1 MPASRL
7 LRAAPAVAAAFLW
20 LAMPS
25 SGVAQRSTAA
35 ETRTFHAPPL
45 VSDGLTAPSLELLTG
60 RSGFSPHGQHG
71 PATEHLPAVRENVEL
86 VSSLEM
92 STPAALRTPETA
104 DQPVLPGQI
113 ADLAVYKNFAYLNS
127 WSEPTCRRGGIF
139 VVDISNP
146 AAPQQVGFLPAA
158 PNTRHG
164 EGAHVIT
171 INTPT
176 GPMDVLA
183 VNNEPLPPPCD
194 QALPSAGGID
204 LWNVTNPRNPVL
216 LALGVGDSS
225 DPTDPPG
232 VPGPVHHA
240 HSTFLWTGHDGRAFA
255 VLTDNDEFG
264 TFDVDILEITNPA
277 APRLV
282 AEHNLRERFPQI
294 EDNSAYG
301 DVMYHHDVVVK
312 NVGGVLTMLVSY
324 WDAGYVTLNVDDPTA
339 PLYVGD
345 TSFDG
350 RDPLFPDR
358 NPPEGNAH
366 QAEFSHDNRWIL
378 GADEDFNP
386 YRFDARITSGPHADF
401 PLTATQGSDVPLV
414 GPGSPL
420 IGDTKFVGE
429 ACNVSLPAPAAG
441 VPIALIARGGCTFQ
455 EKYDNV
461 VDAGYEAGIVFN
473 SNSTVSGCE
482 SLLTMLVSG
491 DEIPFLF
498 IPRNQGFRIM
508 EAYDPATYE
517 CTPGDPANTTPNP
530 AAPRDSASVRFVALF
545 DGWGYTHV
553 YENGPGKMR
562 HVGAFAIEESMEEQF
577 AFGFGDLSVHEF
589 ATDATE
595 NIAYSSYYA
604 GGMRVFTFGPNGLTQ
619 TGKFIDE
626 GGNNFW
632 GVEQFTLGNQ
642 RYFAGSDRDFGLYIF
657 RYTGP
662 GAAQPPVCADQ
673 HVTVPY
679 QTPVTLSLRCTD
691 PNGNPLTL
699 AIASNPTNGSLSAID
714 QGADTVTYTP
724 NAGYSGPDSFM
735 FTASDGAATSAAAT
749 VRITVGPNP
758 LGCRNLIEGTSRRDI
773 IAGTDIS
780 DRIRAGS
787 GDDVVDARAGDDCL
801 FGQKHH
807 DVMDAENGNDVLSGG
822 PGRDKMLGNAGADR
836 LRGGA
841 GMDRLFGGGGN
852 DRLTGR
858 AKRDY
863 LTAGRG
869 NDRLIGGSGRDSLVG
884 DRGND
889 RMSGKSGNDI
899 LRGNQGSDRINGGK
913 GRDLIIAARGRD
925 RVNVADGR
933 IDHVSCGSGRDRATA
948 DRFDRLTNCERVR
961 LR

>member
-1 MPASRL
+1 VPASTL
-7 LRAAPAVAAAFLW
+7 LRAAPVAAAACL
-20 LAMPS
+20 LLVGAS
-25 SGVAQRSTAA
+25 SAAAQRSTASKA
-35 ETRTFHAPPL
+35 PPFDAPPL
-45 VSDGLTAPSLELLTG
+45 ISDGLDTTAIQTLAG
-60 RSGFSPHGQHG
+60 RSRFSLGQHG
-71 PATEHLPAVRENVEL
+71 PETQHLPAVRENIEL
-86 VSSLEM
+86 VSKLEM
-92 STPAALRTPETA
+92 NTPAALRTPETA
-104 DQPVLPGQI
+104 DDPVLPGQI

-127 WSEPTCRRGGIF
+127 WSEPTCRRGGVF

-146 AAPQQVGFLPAA
+146 AAPQQVGFLPAV

-171 INTPT
+171 I
-176 GPMDVLA
+176 GSMDVLA
-183 VNNEPLPPPCD
+183 VNNEPLPLPCD
-194 QALPSAGGID
+194 QTLPSAGGID
-204 LWNVTNPRNPVL
+204 LWNVTNPRSPVP
-216 LALGVGDSS
+216 LALGLGDMGGEGSLVGA
-225 DPTDPPG
+225 
-232 VPGPVHHA
+232 GPVHHA
-240 HSTFLWTGHDGRAFA
+240 HSTFLWKNDAGRAFA

-264 TFDVDILEITNPA
+264 TYDVDIFEITNPA
-277 APRLV
+277 APRPV
-282 AEHNLRERFPQI
+282 AEHNLRALFPQI
-294 EDNSAYG
+294 EDNSALG

-312 NVGGVLTMLVSY
+312 KVDGVWTMLLSY
-324 WDAGYVTLNVDDPTA
+324 WDAGYVTLDVDDPA
-339 PLYVGD
+339 NPQYIGD

-350 RDPLFPDR
+350 PDPLTGWD
-358 NPPEGNAH
+358 PPEGNAH
-366 QAEFSHDNRWIL
+366 QAEFSHDNRYIL
-378 GADEDFNP
+378 AADEDFDTHRLVSEIGGEP
-386 YRFDARITSGPHADF
+386 VDF
-401 PLTATQGSDVPLV
+401 GFGIPVTPDGQPILELLIL
-414 GPGSPL
+414 PGEP
-420 IGDTKFVGE
+420 IEGDTRFVGE
-429 ACNVSLPAPAAG
+429 ACTVASIPPPQAG
-441 VPIALIARGGCTFQ
+441 ETIAVAERGTCNFDLKTA
-455 EKYDNV
+455 NAS
-461 VDAGYEAGIVFN
+461 DAGYEAILIFN
-473 SNSTVSGCE
+473 NVLGAAPRCDGLINMQFTNP
-482 SLLTMLVSG
+482 
-491 DEIPFLF
+491 DADIKALF
-498 IPRNQGFRIM
+498 IPRSIGFRIID
-508 EAYDPATYE
+508 AYDPATYR
-517 CTPGDPANTTPNP
+517 CVQGDPTSTPTP
-530 AAPRDSASVRFVALF
+530 APNRAGVPVSLALEF
-545 DGWGYTHV
+545 DGWGYTHL
-553 YENGPGKMR
+553 YENGAGKMR
-562 HVGAFAIEESMEEQF
+562 HVDAFAIEEALDERYWLE
-577 AFGFGDLSVHEF
+577 FGDLTVHEF
-589 ATDATE
+589 AADATE
-595 NIAYSSYYA
+595 NVAYSSYYA
-604 GGMRVFTFGPNGLTQ
+604 GGMRVFTFGADGLTQ

-662 GAAQPPVCADQ
+662 GEAQPPVCADQ

-691 PNGNPLTL
+691 PNGDPLTL
-699 AIASNPTNGSLSAID
+699 AIDSNPAHGSLSAID

-724 NAGYSGPDSFM
+724 NAGYSGPDSFK
-735 FTASDGAATSAAAT
+735 FTANDGAATSAPAT

-758 LGCRNLIEGTSRRDI
+758 QGCRNLIEGTSRRDT

-780 DRIRAGS
+780 DRIRAGG
-787 GDDVVDARAGDDCL
+787 GDDVVDARSGDDCL
-801 FGQKHH
+801 FGQRHH
-807 DVMDAENGNDVLSGG
+807 DVMDAENGNDLLSGG

-836 LRGGA
+836 LRGAA

-852 DRLTGR
+852 DRVTGG